1 MNIIYFAHNVEDAAV
16 LKRTRQL
23 AARGAEVKIV
33 GFSRFTSMPQ
43 NASTAIVLGRTYDG
57 KFAQRAFEIMKGMSR
72 VNHFD
77 DLLSQADVIIC
88 RNLEALIVG
97 SWARKRSG
105 RDIPIHYECLDI
117 HGKMLGSGPPSKAL
131 RLIERK
137 LLNSATSLITSSN
150 AFVTEYFEP
159 IQNFR
164 GRVNL
169 LENKLLISDFAPEDF
184 SAQAPASPPWI
195 IGWFGII
202 RCRKSLLMLNEIANE
217 RNVTVRIAG
226 RVARTQ
232 IPDFDEIIA
241 ANTQLEFLGAYEAKD
256 IPSLFGGCHFIWSV
270 DYYEEGQNSAW
281 LLPNRLYDSLAA
293 KRVPIALNT
302 VETGHW
308 LTRHKAGKLVSDPVK
323 DLTEF
328 FAVLTDDDFDS
339 LQDQIRSIPNDAIF
353 HTNDSLNFLFEAA
366 SGNQDHDDR

>member
-16 LKRTRQL
+16 LKRARHL
-23 AARGAEVKIV
+23 AERGAEVQIV
-33 GFSRFTSMPQ
+33 GFSRFTSTPK

-57 KFAQRAFEIMKGMSR
+57 KFAQRAFEIIKGMSR
-72 VNHFD
+72 VSHFD
-77 DLLSQADVIIC
+77 DLLSQADAIIC

-97 SWARKRSG
+97 SWARNRSG
-105 RDIPIHYECLDI
+105 RDLPIHYECLDI
-117 HGKMLGSGPPSKAL
+117 HGKMLGSGPASKAL
-131 RLIERK
+131 RLLERT
-137 LLNSATSLITSSN
+137 LLNRATSLITSSN
-150 AFVTEYFEP
+150 AFVTEYFAP
-159 IQNFR
+159 IQNYR

-169 LENKLLISDFAPEDF
+169 LENKLLTSDFAPEEF
-184 SAQAPASPPWI
+184 SARTPASPPWI

-217 RNVTVRIAG
+217 RNVTIRIAG
-226 RVARTQ
+226 RVAQTQ
-232 IPDFDEIIA
+232 IPDFDEIISA
-241 ANTQLEFLGAYEAKD
+241 SAQLEFLGAYEAKD

-293 KRVPIALNT
+293 KRVPIALKT

-308 LTRHKAGKLVSDPVK
+308 LIQHEAGKLVSDPVK
-323 DLTEF
+323 DLKEF
-328 FAVLTDDDFDS
+328 FAALTVEDFDS
-339 LQDQIRSIPNDAIF
+339 LQDQVRAIPNDAIF

-366 SGNQDHDDR
+366 SGNQVHDDR